1 MSDTHRIA
9 YVPPKPVVEHDCEPK
24 DQDLPLGSVVQC
36 NICKQYWYSD
46 QTGFQYRGVDGRR
59 YWRDV
64 VRWTRVTKWDWPIWW
79 RISKGLA

>member
-9 YVPPKPVVEHDCEPK
+9 YVPPKPVVEHDCKPK

-36 NICKQYWYSD
+36 NTCKQYWYND
-46 QTGFQYRGVDGRR
+46 QTGFYYRGADGRR
-59 YWRDV
+59 YWNGET
-64 VRWTRVTKWDWPIWW
+64 RWTRVTKWNWLIWW